1 MKCKSASVRHADT
14 SGFKSTLYLNQ
25 ATQDAGWPD
34 LLHLPT
40 IKHQLRVI
48 DLKFFRFLN
57 IPEAPNEFPPRE
69 MISWGEEMKKGPQEM
84 GFLGEEIKICPK
96 KMIFWWKEMKIFPQ
110 EMVFL
115 GEEIKICPKKMV
127 FWGKE
132 MKIFPQEM
140 TFLGEE
146 MKKCPYFFIS

>member
-1 MKCKSASVRHADT
+1 
-14 SGFKSTLYLNQ
+14 
-25 ATQDAGWPD
+25 
-34 LLHLPT
+34 
-40 IKHQLRVI
+40 
-48 DLKFFRFLN
+48 
-57 IPEAPNEFPPRE
+57 

-110 EMVFL
+110 EM
-115 GEEIKICPKKMV
+115 
-127 FWGKE
+127 
-132 MKIFPQEM
+132 